1 MTSTVPVMVSIRFM
15 GFGYLLTL
23 VPTINA
29 TTPQQLPLRGNP
41 SLIQKVVTGAVNR
54 QANNEVIKIS
64 AQGKGSN

>member
-1 MTSTVPVMVSIRFM
+1 MWLYCEFHPACYGLHTLH
-15 GFGYLLTL
+15 GLGYLLTL

-54 QANNEVIKIS
+54 QR
-64 AQGKGSN
+64 